1 MKTLIIAEKPD
12 MGRNIA
18 AAIDPKAKNQRT
30 YIEGEQYIITWAI
43 GHLIGL
49 AEPDAYDD
57 RYKKWNLGDL
67 PIIPE
72 QFKLVPNA
80 KTKDQLKVI
89 AELAKRCSHL
99 VNACDAGREGQHIF
113 SLIQRHLKLKQPVKR
128 LWISDLT
135 PETIRRGFAEL
146 KEGAD
151 FEPLTRAA
159 KARSEADWLI
169 GMNGSRAFT
178 TKHKE
183 LLSVGRVQTPVLA
196 LLYDRQKEIEAFQ
209 SNKYYEVE
217 AWFEQGETLYRGLW
231 QGERLTDGEKAKALA
246 EKVKGKRG
254 RVESYEVKDTK
265 EYPFKLYDLTLLQR
279 EANAKFGFS
288 AKKTLD
294 LAQTLY
300 EKHKAISYPRTNS
313 NYVTEQNI
321 PEMHRALD
329 QLGKTDYRGLV
340 EGADKKF
347 VHKNNKAVCNP
358 SKVEDH
364 HAILPTHK
372 TPGALPPDE
381 AKLYDLI
388 VRRFLSQFYPAAS
401 YKMHTVLTAAEGE
414 RFKSTIKQLLDL
426 GWKVIYADQ
435 KKEKPTGRGK
445 GKADGKE
452 DDEES
457 AEEEVQTPFTLD
469 AAQEVRCKKSSAK
482 EKETQPPKPYTEG
495 TLLKAM
501 ESAGKQIE
509 DEELRDAMKDSGLG
523 TPATRASVI
532 ERLKNVGYVV
542 MQGKRIAIT
551 PKGRTAVE
559 LIRGAGVELLTSPEM
574 TGHWER
580 RLNEIARG
588 TASDEQFMANVKK
601 FATMIV
607 DKVRVQR
614 PAEKTAF
621 EGEAAAAGGAGR
633 GGGRTAGAKRGT
645 RGAASGAGEPAA
657 GAKRGTRGAAAGAG
671 ELAAGAKRGTR
682 STAAGAGEPAA
693 AANRGTRSAAAG
705 AGEPAA
711 AANRGTR
718 SAAAGA
724 GEPAALTQAQIAASA
739 AAAPPAAGAKRGTRG
754 AAAGAGEP
762 AAGANRGTRSAAAGA
777 GEPTALTQAQIAA
790 SAAAAPP
797 AATLGACPREGCGG
811 RIIRGKRGYGCSHYK
826 TGCGFVIWK
835 DSFGAS
841 LTDTAVMYL
850 LKHGRTAAM
859 RLTGEQGQPVEARL
873 VLLDRTTGRL
883 GIEPVSN

>member
-329 QLGKTDYRGLV
+329 QLAKTDYRGLV

-469 AAQEVRCKKSSAK
+469 SRAAEPPGDPRAEDPPGHAGADEHELVAALVAGKRTVGGGQSAVIVERHGQRYADAVAAQLFGGSRCSAPD
-482 EKETQPPKPYTEG
+482 ESDLVAAEQPVDHAALIELVIDERIDYDRRPPARTLHEEG
-495 TLLKAM
+495 DILHGALIMGESDDIRGADGLHELHAQLLRRRK
-501 ESAGKQIE
+501 
-509 DEELRDAMKDSGLG
+509 RDAEEVGD
-523 TPATRASVI
+523 VI
-532 ERLKNVGYVV
+532 ERLD
-542 MQGKRIAIT
+542 IAPGEQLGHDI
-551 PKGRTAVE
+551 PKPDDRDGLVTVDRPPDGLVYPYRTGCFA
-559 LIRGAGVELLTSPEM
+559 AKMLLDGPNP
-574 TGHWER
+574 
-580 RLNEIARG
+580 L
-588 TASDEQFMANVKK
+588 
-601 FATMIV
+601 
-607 DKVRVQR
+607 
-614 PAEKTAF
+614 
-621 EGEAAAAGGAGR
+621 
-633 GGGRTAGAKRGT
+633 
-645 RGAASGAGEPAA
+645 PAA
-657 GAKRGTRGAAAGAG
+657 
-671 ELAAGAKRGTR
+671 
-682 STAAGAGEPAA
+682 
-693 AANRGTRSAAAG
+693 
-705 AGEPAA
+705 
-711 AANRGTR
+711 
-718 SAAAGA
+718 
-724 GEPAALTQAQIAASA
+724 
-739 AAAPPAAGAKRGTRG
+739 
-754 AAAGAGEP
+754 
-762 AAGANRGTRSAAAGA
+762 
-777 GEPTALTQAQIAA
+777 
-790 SAAAAPP
+790 
-797 AATLGACPREGCGG
+797 
-811 RIIRGKRGYGCSHYK
+811 
-826 TGCGFVIWK
+826 
-835 DSFGAS
+835 
-841 LTDTAVMYL
+841 
-850 LKHGRTAAM
+850 
-859 RLTGEQGQPVEARL
+859 
-873 VLLDRTTGRL
+873 
-883 GIEPVSN
+883 

>member
-30 YIEGEQYIITWAI
+30 YIEGEHYIITWAI

-57 RYKKWNLGDL
+57 KYKKWNLGDL

-135 PETIRRGFAEL
+135 AETIRRGFAEL
-146 KEGAD
+146 KEGSD

-209 SNKYYEVE
+209 SNKFYEVE

-231 QGERLTDGEKAKALA
+231 QGERLTDGDKAKALA

-254 RVESYEVKDTK
+254 RIESYEVKDTK

-329 QLGKTDYRGLV
+329 QLSKTDYRGLV

-347 VHKNNKAVCNP
+347 VHKNNRAVCNP

-388 VRRFLSQFYPAAS
+388 VRRFLSQFYPAAA
-401 YKMHTVLTAAEGE
+401 YKVHTVLTVAEQE

-435 KKEKPTGRGK
+435 KKDKPAGKTRGK
-445 GKADGKE
+445 TDGKDE
-452 DDEES
+452 DEEAS
-457 AEEEVQTPFTLD
+457 AEEEIQTPFTLD
-469 AAQEVRCKKSSAK
+469 ATKDVHCKKSAAK

-551 PKGRTAVE
+551 PKGRMAVE

-588 TASDEQFMANVKK
+588 SASDELFMANVKK
-601 FATMIV
+601 FASMIV

-614 PAEKTAF
+614 PAERTAF
-621 EGEAAAAGGAGR
+621 EGEAAGSGGTGR
-633 GGGRTAGAKRGT
+633 GRTAGTKR
-645 RGAASGAGEPAA
+645 SA
-657 GAKRGTRGAAAGAG
+657 GARGAAA
-671 ELAAGAKRGTR
+671 
-682 STAAGAGEPAA
+682 SAGEPAA
-693 AANRGTRSAAAG
+693 AAGAKRGAGTRGAAASAG
-705 AGEPAA
+705 EPATAAGTKRSAGARGAAGSAGEPAA
-711 AANRGTR
+711 AAGAKR
-718 SAAAGA
+718 SAGARGAAGSA
-724 GEPAALTQAQIAASA
+724 GEPAAAAGTKRSAGTRGAAASAGEPAAAAGAKRSAGARGAAGSAGEPAAAAAETMTQARVAASA
-739 AAAPPAAGAKRGTRG
+739 AAAPPV
-754 AAAGAGEP
+754 
-762 AAGANRGTRSAAAGA
+762 
-777 GEPTALTQAQIAA
+777 A
-790 SAAAAPP
+790 S
-797 AATLGACPREGCGG
+797 LGACPREGCGG

-835 DSFGAS
+835 DSYGAS
-841 LTDTAVMYL
+841 LTDTAAMYL

-859 RLTGEQGQPVEARL
+859 RVVNEQGQPVEARL
-873 VLLDRTTGRL
+873 VLLDRSTGRL
-883 GIEPVSN
+883 GIEPTS